1 MSDYGIFDVMGPIMI
16 GPSSSHT
23 AGAVRIGRLAKK
35 ISGKDFVSVVFH
47 LHGSFAQTYLGHG
60 TDKALVAGVL
70 GMMPDDERIR
80 NSFEI
85 AKENNIKFEFVKTDL
100 GDVHPNSVKIET
112 RYKDGRI
119 SFVSGSSI
127 GGGNIKIIDVDG
139 IKVDFTN
146 EFPTIILK
154 YKEQKGVISFV
165 STLLAENGYN
175 IEKMITDKSDGVVT
189 LLVEISEEIDE
200 KIKSEIL
207 HNDRFLLTKY
217 ISGGY

>member
-1 MSDYGIFDVMGPIMI
+1 MADYGIFDVMGPIMI

-35 ISGKDFVSVVFH
+35 MCGKDFIRVTFY
-47 LHGSFAQTYLGHG
+47 LHGSFAETYLGHG

-80 NSFEI
+80 HSFEI
-85 AKENNIKFEFVKTDL
+85 AKQNNIPFKFIKTDL
-100 GDVHPNSVKIET
+100 GDVHPNSVKVEME
-112 RYKDGRI
+112 YKDGRI
-119 SFVSGSSI
+119 SYIIGSSI

-139 IKVDFTN
+139 LKADFTN

-154 YKEQKGVISFV
+154 YTEQKGVISFV

-175 IEKMITDKSDGVVT
+175 IEKMLTDKSDGVVT
-189 LLVEISEEIDE
+189 LLVEISEEVDDD
-200 KIKSEIL
+200 IKSQIL